1 MHTVPP
7 LAEGSGLNIALTS
20 HGEQLDVSVHA
31 CPDNVPAV
39 DDIAT
44 GIGRSVDILV
54 AAAQESPRGQ
64 GRSVVTEMTA
74 HRADRSRGQRY

>member
-1 MHTVPP
+1 
-7 LAEGSGLNIALTS
+7 
-20 HGEQLDVSVHA
+20 
-31 CPDNVPAV
+31 VPAV